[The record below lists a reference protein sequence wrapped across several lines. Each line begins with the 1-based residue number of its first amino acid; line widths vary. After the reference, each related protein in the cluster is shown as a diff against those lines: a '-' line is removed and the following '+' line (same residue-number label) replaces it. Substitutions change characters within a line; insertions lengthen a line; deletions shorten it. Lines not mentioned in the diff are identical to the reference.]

1 MQQFHN
7 VAIIGAESEQSQQ
20 LLTLLEQ
27 REFPA
32 AQIFPVNINAQD
44 DEDSDEDQEGSLKWQ
59 GETLD
64 VAEVDMLNWSEISVA
79 WLLST
84 DESALD
90 IAEQAR
96 QLGCVII
103 DMVNANVN
111 ALSWVHA
118 AINPEQI
125 AEGLTE
131 RWLNCPIS
139 LAGQLSLLLHIIQQ
153 DVELER
159 VEVTAMLSAANKG
172 KPGVDE
178 LAGQTARLLNGLPV
192 EPKLFSQQ
200 LAFNVLP
207 EEAGEGLNGVS
218 KFEADLNEQCKAL
231 LQTPELNLNVSAQ
244 HVPVFYGDSLALHL
258 YGTYSLDLLSIKEWL
273 GQHDAFELV
282 EDEIVTP
289 VSNIAN
295 NDTVVLSRLR
305 QNPNTESGVNLS
317 LMANNPL
324 SGVVANAAQIAE
336 TLIKQY
342 I

>member
-20 LLTLLEQ
+20 LLSLLEQ

-32 AQIFPVNINAQD
+32 AQILPLNIEAAEEL
-44 DEDSDEDQEGSLKWQ
+44 DEEEQESRLKWQ
-59 GETLD
+59 GQSLD
-64 VAEVDMLNWSEISVA
+64 FAEAELLNWSEVSVA
-79 WLLST
+79 WLLSSEET
-84 DESALD
+84 AID

-103 DMVNANVN
+103 DMVSANKE
-111 ALSWVHA
+111 AYSWVHA
-118 AINPEQI
+118 AVNPEQV
-125 AEGLTE
+125 AEGLSE
-131 RWLNCPIS
+131 RWLNCPSS
-139 LAGQLSLLLHIIQQ
+139 LAGQLALLLHIIQQ

-159 VEVTAMLSAANKG
+159 VEVNAMLSAANKG

-192 EPKLFSQQ
+192 EPKLFAQQ
-200 LAFNVLP
+200 LAFNLLP
-207 EEAGEGLNGVS
+207 ELGEEALLGAS
-218 KFEADLNEQCKAL
+218 QFEAELSEQCRAMLQSPDLNI
-231 LQTPELNLNVSAQ
+231 NVSAQ
-244 HVPVFYGDSLALHL
+244 HVPVFYGDTLSLHL

-273 GQHDAFELV
+273 SNHQTFELV
-282 EDEIVTP
+282 EDDLVTP

-295 NDTVVLSRLR
+295 SESIVLSRLR
-305 QNPNTESGVNLS
+305 QNPNTENGVNLS
-317 LMANNPL
+317 LMANNPQ
-324 SGVVANAAQIAE
+324 SGVVANAALIAE

>member
-1 MQQFHN
+1 MQQFHH

-20 LLTLLEQ
+20 LLSLLEQ

-32 AQIFPVNINAQD
+32 AQIFPINIDIVEQD
-44 DEDSDEDQEGSLKWQ
+44 DDQEDLDGGLKWQ

-64 VAEVDMLNWSEISVA
+64 SADATMLNWSEVSVA

-84 DESALD
+84 EQAAID

-96 QLGCVII
+96 QLGCVVI
-103 DMVNANVN
+103 DMVNANEN

-118 AINPEQI
+118 EVNPEQI

-159 VEVTAMLSAANKG
+159 VEVNAMLSAANKG

-200 LAFNVLP
+200 LAFNLLP
-207 EEAGEGLNGVS
+207 EQGEESLHGTG
-218 KFEADLNEQCKAL
+218 KFEADLAEQSKAM
-231 LQTPELNLNVSAQ
+231 LQSPELNINVSAQ

-258 YGTYSLDLLSIKEWL
+258 YATYSLDLLSIKEWL
-273 GQHDAFELV
+273 SNHPAFELV
-282 EDEIVTP
+282 EQDMVTP

-305 QNPNTESGVNLS
+305 QNPNTESGVNLT

-324 SGVVANAAQIAE
+324 SGVVANAAKIAE
-336 TLIKQY
+336 TLVKQY